1 LYICDLNK
9 TFKAL
14 LMKPI
19 KQILFLLLLSSIS
32 IAVSEAQE
40 NTTYFL
46 HTVEKGQSLYSIS
59 TMYNIAKTEIIRLN
73 PGSEEKIYTGQ
84 ALKIPQPA
92 KTTQHSA
99 FHAIQQGETL
109 YKLSGMYKVSVEEIC
124 NENPGLSAETFRAGQ
139 VIRIPSTA
147 VNATKQDGGNKEIT
161 QVRVEVKPRCK
172 DMHKVKRKETIF
184 SICRKYGISEQELT
198 EANPELRN
206 GMKKGQLLCIPYSTM
221 IPIELPAKKIDLT
234 LPSSGRDLF
243 SDKQEGTHAIHTI
256 KAALILPFFTEDDR
270 KTDAVRMIEY
280 YEGFLIA
287 VDSLKRKGISIDLYV
302 YDSGGEQAPIA
313 PILEKDELKHMNIIF
328 GPLYKQHIHPLS
340 VFAEE
345 HDIRL
350 VIPVLKDDE
359 VYRNGRIY
367 QVNAPQSYVYSEV
380 YEHFTRQFPNGNVII
395 LDIHA
400 EDKDKSEFIEGL
412 KPELERKDIPVQ
424 VVTGT
429 GLSQVNLKDALRS
442 DKDNIFIPASGN
454 VIALNKIIPLLKRLA
469 RENTDV
475 RISLFGYPEW
485 QTCISDNLDNFF
497 ELDTYFYSSFYTSN
511 LFPAAK
517 AFNQAY
523 RKWYSKEMLASYPKY
538 GMLGYDTALFFLT
551 GLNKYGSGL
560 EYNLSLPEFIPVQ
573 TGFKFE
579 RVSNWGGFVNKKVF
593 FIHFTKNFEL
603 IKLDFETEL

>member
-1 LYICDLNK
+1 
-9 TFKAL
+9 
-14 LMKPI
+14 MKPI

-40 NTTYFL
+40 NTSYFL

-73 PGSEEKIYTGQ
+73 PGSEEKIYAGQ
-84 ALKIPQPA
+84 TLKIPQPA
-92 KTTQHSA
+92 KTTQRSA
-99 FHAIQQGETL
+99 FHAIQSGETL
-109 YKLSGMYKVSVEEIC
+109 YKLSGMYKVSIEEIC

-139 VIRIPSTA
+139 VIRIPATA
-147 VNATKQDGGNKEIT
+147 VIATKQEDGNKDTT
-161 QVRVEVKPRCK
+161 QAQMEVKSHCK

-184 SICRKYGISEQELT
+184 SVCRKYEITEQELI
-198 EANPELRN
+198 EANPELKN
-206 GMKKGQLLCIPYSTM
+206 GMKKGQLLCIPYSTT

-243 SDKQEGTHAIHTI
+243 SDKQEATHAIHTI

-280 YEGFLIA
+280 YEGFLMA

-313 PILEKDELKHMNIIF
+313 PILEKEELKHMDIIF
-328 GPLYKQHIHPLS
+328 GPLYKQHIRPLS
-340 VFAEE
+340 TFAEE

-350 VIPVLKDDE
+350 VVPVLKDDE

-367 QVNAPQSYVYSEV
+367 QVNAPQSYIYSEV
-380 YEHFTRQFPNGNVII
+380 YERFTRQFPNGNVII
-395 LDIHA
+395 LDIYA

-412 KPELERKDIPVQ
+412 KLELKEKDIPVR

-429 GLSQVNLKDALRS
+429 SLSQANLKEALRS
-442 DKDNIFIPASGN
+442 DRDNIFIPASGN
-454 VIALNKIIPLLKRLA
+454 VIALNKIIPLLKILV
-469 RENTDV
+469 RENTDA

-511 LFPAAK
+511 LLPAAK

-560 EYNLSLPEFIPVQ
+560 EYNLSSPEFIPVQ